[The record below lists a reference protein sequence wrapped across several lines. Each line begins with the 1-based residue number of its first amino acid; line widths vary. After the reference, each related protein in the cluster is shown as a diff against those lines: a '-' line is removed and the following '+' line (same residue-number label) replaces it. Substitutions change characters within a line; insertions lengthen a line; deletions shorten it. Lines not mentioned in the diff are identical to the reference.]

1 MNIIELLGITYKEDI
16 ISNLLVGLI
25 NESKKF
31 RMSFLENIIG
41 IVNPSLY
48 KAKAHTRIGTTQGIP
63 DIIITVENENE
74 SILIIVENK
83 LKAEE
88 GYEQTKRYADE
99 KCIKELCSNPK
110 IGFENRIIKENLL
123 FLTLIPETIPTSEKF
138 INVTYKDLIEKVN
151 VEVEDVLLNRIYKDF
166 SIIMKEFYNGLD
178 VTGESKLIEIL
189 YDEVENEKVYIR
201 FRNVMKH
208 FKSTN
213 DLRVKFIGK
222 TGGKGRVNFI
232 AKISK
237 DDWIGKDEAIFIE
250 NNYSIGSETFD
261 IHFEGTFDIFS
272 GSITL
277 PLHYEPRPYIPKN
290 KLIRYSNEEDYEKY
304 LNKREKIKEII
315 HNEIIKLND
324 PNVKT
329 YNGSNQIASINIDIE
344 SNTTVNEFIE
354 AMTLNIDKLSV
365 IVDKALKEVM
375 R

>member
-1 MNIIELLGITYKEDI
+1 M
-16 ISNLLVGLI
+16 GLI

-48 KAKAHTRIGTTQGIP
+48 NAKAHTRIGTTQGIP
-63 DIIITVENENE
+63 DIIITVENKNE

-88 GYEQTKRYADE
+88 GYEQTKR
-99 KCIKELCSNPK
+99 
-110 IGFENRIIKENLL
+110 G
-123 FLTLIPETIPTSEKF
+123 
-138 INVTYKDLIEKVN
+138 
-151 VEVEDVLLNRIYKDF
+151 
-166 SIIMKEFYNGLD
+166 
-178 VTGESKLIEIL
+178 
-189 YDEVENEKVYIR
+189 
-201 FRNVMKH
+201 MKH

-290 KLIRYSNEEDYEKY
+290 KLIRYSKEEDYEKY

-324 PNVKT
+324 RNIKT
-329 YNGSNQIASINIDIE
+329 YNGSNQIASLNIDID

-354 AMTLNIDKLSV
+354 AMTYNIDKLSV
-365 IVDKALKEVM
+365 IVDKSLKEVM
-375 R
+375 